1 MGTVIWIVVGL
12 VSVVVGLVGVVI
24 LVGLALPRAHVASGS
39 AVVSASEAE
48 VWEAITGFEKMSEW
62 RSGITRVERGED
74 QGGKAVWI
82 EYSKTGPMAM
92 AVEELVEGERLVTRI
107 ADDRLPFGGTWTFE
121 IASGN
126 GGTRVRITENG
137 FVKNPIFRF
146 VSRFV
151 MGHHATLERYLKDL
165 GREFGS
171 EVAVERD

>member
-1 MGTVIWIVVGL
+1 MVGL
-12 VSVVVGLVGVVI
+12 G
-24 LVGLALPRAHVASGS
+24 LPRGHVASGS

-48 VWEAITGFEKMSEW
+48 VWEAITGFEKMSAW

-82 EYSKTGPMAM
+82 EYSKSGAMAM
-92 AVEELVEGERLVTRI
+92 AVEELVEGERMVTRI
-107 ADDRLPFGGTWTFE
+107 ADERLPFGGTWTFE
-121 IASGN
+121 LSGED
-126 GGTRVRITENG
+126 GGTRVRITEDG

-165 GREFGS
+165 GKKFGG
-171 EVAVERD
+171 ELEVERA